1 MLPYAYK
8 FKNKFQLEVEG
19 IAIIFLC
26 DFRSH
31 CSSNCTMFP
40 SLITN
45 LLLQFV
51 RDVVNRVCYHRYKKL
66 LEQQKGCL
74 NINVY
79 AAEENLEEEL

>member
-1 MLPYAYK
+1 MLPHAYK

-40 SLITN
+40 SL
-45 LLLQFV
+45 
-51 RDVVNRVCYHRYKKL
+51 
-66 LEQQKGCL
+66 
-74 NINVY
+74 
-79 AAEENLEEEL
+79 